1 MFENRLVGC
10 IIGILARNVF
20 CGYHPGY
27 SGVLSLRT
35 QKRKDPLTLSRP
47 MHIVFFVIPTAL
59 NPMAFLILSFIVT
72 CGYGHDAANLF

>member
-1 MFENRLVGC
+1 
-10 IIGILARNVF
+10 
-20 CGYHPGY
+20 
-27 SGVLSLRT
+27 
-35 QKRKDPLTLSRP
+35 